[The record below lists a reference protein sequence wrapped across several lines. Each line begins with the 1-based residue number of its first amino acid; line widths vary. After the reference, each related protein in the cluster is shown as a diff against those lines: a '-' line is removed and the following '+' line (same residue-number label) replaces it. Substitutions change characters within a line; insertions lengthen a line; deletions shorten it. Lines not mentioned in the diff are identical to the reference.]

1 LSLTPCT
8 SRNWSVPA
16 PGTCRNIHVVPPSVL
31 RATIPPAALAHTTL
45 SLTGLTAKNR
55 KVVPVSCG
63 VTVGELADCR
73 DMLAKSGTGAMRSEH
88 AKTAAAAARWV
99 ARIERVRERGMGIS
113 PGGRPGEVIPP
124 VGGPQGEW
132 VGGRLRLA

>member
-1 LSLTPCT
+1 MRLAAPLPADIRYATFSLTPCT

-16 PGTCRNIHVVPPSVL
+16 PGTCRDIQVVPPSVV
-31 RATIPPAALAHTTL
+31 RANIPPAALAHTTL

-63 VTVGELADCR
+63 VMVGELLDCR

-88 AKTAAAAARWV
+88 AKTAAAVARGV
-99 ARIERVRERGMGIS
+99 ARIERVRGRGTGIS
-113 PGGRPGEVIPP
+113 GR
-124 VGGPQGEW
+124 
-132 VGGRLRLA
+132 